1 MLTKK
6 HTQDT
11 QALEIFWLAARIA
24 ALEIFWL
31 EASYSRKLLG
41 NDSPG
46 IPCEAEASTHFC
58 TAAATSPVDSGKP
71 GEIMACGLRLWR
83 FSGLKLKQ
91 AIPESFLET
100 IPLEFHVKLKPP
112 HIFVQLPPVQ
122 STPESFWGKS
132 SSNWPIPR
140 RGRR

>member
-11 QALEIFWLAARIA
+11 QALEIFWLAARVA

-58 TAAATSPVDSGKP
+58 TAAASPVDSGKLL
-71 GEIMACGLRLWR
+71 GKIIFQLANSKEGEEIMEYI
-83 FSGLKLKQ
+83 SN
-91 AIPESFLET
+91 I
-100 IPLEFHVKLKPP
+100 IM
-112 HIFVQLPPVQ
+112 IF
-122 STPESFWGKS
+122 
-132 SSNWPIPR
+132 
-140 RGRR
+140 